1 MLKIHPQHV
10 PYVPLVSVPFT
21 TSTEETFTIW
31 MKSLILSGKG
41 CTVFD
46 SNGRIVYRVDNYNR
60 KYCDEVYLM
69 DSTGKVL
76 FTIRR
81 KKFRLIKFWEGFRTF
96 SGRVSDEDKNPVF
109 EVRKSCRILRCDSIC
124 EVIVRL
130 HRDQPC
136 QHYRM
141 ESCPGKS
148 TFKIVDKLGR
158 LITEVK
164 LITIAIIIECFK
176 VLLIKWRYWMTMK
189 QVKRKQSKSG
199 VSLGEDVLT
208 MVVETHID
216 HSLVMGLV
224 VVYSLINGT
233 M

>member
-1 MLKIHPQHV
+1 
-10 PYVPLVSVPFT
+10 
-21 TSTEETFTIW
+21 
-31 MKSLILSGKG
+31 
-41 CTVFD
+41 
-46 SNGRIVYRVDNYNR
+46 
-60 KYCDEVYLM
+60 
-69 DSTGKVL
+69 
-76 FTIRR
+76 
-81 KKFRLIKFWEGFRTF
+81 GFRTF
-96 SGRVSDEDKNPVF
+96 SGRVNDEDKNPGF

-130 HRDQPC
+130 HGDQPC
-136 QHYRM
+136 QHYRI

-164 LITIAIIIECFK
+164 
-176 VLLIKWRYWMTMK
+176 
-189 QVKRKQSKSG
+189 RKQSKSG

-208 MVVETHID
+208 MVVEPHVD
-216 HSLVMGLV
+216 QSLVMGLV

>member
-96 SGRVSDEDKNPVF
+96 SGRVNDEDKNPGF

-130 HRDQPC
+130 HGDQPC
-136 QHYRM
+136 QHYRI

-164 LITIAIIIECFK
+164 
-176 VLLIKWRYWMTMK
+176 
-189 QVKRKQSKSG
+189 RKQSKSG

-208 MVVETHID
+208 MVVEPHID

>member
-1 MLKIHPQHV
+1 M
-10 PYVPLVSVPFT
+10 
-21 TSTEETFTIW
+21 
-31 MKSLILSGKG
+31 
-41 CTVFD
+41 FD
-46 SNGRIVYRVDNYNR
+46 SNGRIVYRVDNYNH
-60 KYCDEVYLM
+60 KYRDEVYLM
-69 DSTGKVL
+69 DSTGRVL

-81 KKFRLIKFWEGFRTF
+81 KVKHYFLRIIFKIVGQLVFRKLYIIRKSIKLFLSGLQKFRLIKFWEGFRAF
-96 SGRVSDEDKNPVF
+96 SGRVNDEDKNQGF
-109 EVRKSCRILRCDSIC
+109 EVRKSCRILRCDSMC

-130 HRDQPC
+130 DRDQPC
-136 QHYRM
+136 QHYRI
-141 ESCPGKS
+141 ESCPGIS

-164 LITIAIIIECFK
+164 LITVASMTECFK
-176 VLLIKWRYWMTMK
+176 VLLIKWCCCMTMK
-189 QVKRKQSKSG
+189 QVKRKQTKSG

-208 MVVETHID
+208 MVVEPHID